1 MFFSKSGLSLLLKG
15 GGNDILPTS
24 QKKYLLHFLQR
35 RFNIAIL
42 MASIADKPCLK
53 QVFKENWGWFLEK
66 HGTSIPWYV
75 VREVD
80 KMLSCCDPEKAGYHK
95 FVCEDHPE
103 QVVVRPHS
111 CKSKFCSR
119 CSKITADKWVEK
131 AAKWLPRCPYW
142 HITFTVPKQL
152 RPYFLFHPCLR
163 EAMFRAGAD
172 TVLSWFKERSVLPAV
187 ISAFHNHG
195 RDVKHHPHLH
205 MVVSCGGLNLKTNKG
220 WVEQEFI
227 PYRMLRK
234 RWKTKLLPALS
245 ALLDDYNFDDLKQK
259 LFSINWYVNVGLKKM
274 SPWATLKYI
283 GHYARKP
290 VIANSRIVSYDR
302 CSVCFSYHDFR
313 DGIETKLTL
322 PVERFM
328 SLLIQH
334 ISPPEFRSIRYCGL
348 LSNRGKGK
356 WLALLRG
363 GIGIGLWQ
371 TRVLYWRE
379 RQKKFK
385 KRDPLKCPVCGK
397 EMVLQ
402 EVAFPNKFGGLTV
415 IKVN

>member
-1 MFFSKSGLSLLLKG
+1 
-15 GGNDILPTS
+15 
-24 QKKYLLHFLQR
+24 
-35 RFNIAIL
+35 
-42 MASIADKPCLK
+42 MASIADNPTIE

-66 HGTSIPWYV
+66 HRDSIPWYV
-75 VREVD
+75 VREVE
-80 KMLSCCDPEKAGYHK
+80 KMLCCCDPDKAGYHK
-95 FVCEDHPE
+95 FVCEDHPQ

-119 CSKITADKWVEK
+119 CNKIRADKWVEK
-131 AAKWLPRCPYW
+131 AATWLPHCSYW

-152 RPYFLFHPCLR
+152 RPYFLFHPWLI
-163 EAMFRAGAD
+163 EAMFRAGAE
-172 TVLSWFKERSVLPAV
+172 TVLGWFRERGILPAV

-205 MVVSCGGLNLKTNKG
+205 MVVSCGGLDLKTKNS
-220 WVEQEFI
+220 WVKQEYI
-227 PYRMLRK
+227 PYKMLRE
-234 RWKTKLLPALS
+234 RWRAKLLLSLS
-245 ALLDDYNFDDLKQK
+245 ALLNDYHFDHLKQE

-290 VIANSRIVSYDR
+290 VIANSRILKYDGKT
-302 CSVCFSYHDFR
+302 VCFVYHDFR
-313 DGIETKLTL
+313 DNTEIKLTL
-322 PVERFM
+322 PVERFI

-348 LSNRGKGK
+348 LSNRGKSK
-356 WLALLRG
+356 WLALLKG
-363 GIGIGLWQ
+363 AIQIGLWPK
-371 TRVLYWRE
+371 RVLCWRE

-385 KRDPLKCPVCGK
+385 NRDPLKCPVCGK
-397 EMVLQ
+397 DMVLK
-402 EVAFPNKFGGLTV
+402 EIAFPNKFGGLTV